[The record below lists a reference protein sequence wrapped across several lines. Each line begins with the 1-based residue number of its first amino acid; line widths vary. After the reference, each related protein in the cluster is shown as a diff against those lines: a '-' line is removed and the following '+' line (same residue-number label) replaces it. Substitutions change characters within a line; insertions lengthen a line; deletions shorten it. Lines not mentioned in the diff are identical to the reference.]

1 MLPVND
7 KVGGNADGEGHGPN
21 DVLDH
26 SVCSGFIQFSM
37 GGKSVNMLIAE
48 LGCFGNQFTSFLD
61 AEFVQ
66 SFDSTV
72 VNRHG
77 APMLRLGDSFLESI
91 AAWACFLIRING
103 FNALINALIIR

>member
-1 MLPVND
+1 MPA
-7 KVGGNADGEGHGPN
+7 GADHYAAPGQPAAAQSRG
-21 DVLDH
+21 
-26 SVCSGFIQFSM
+26 STSTAASGRQTSTSSKSARGTVM

-91 AAWACFLIRING
+91 AAGGWILV
-103 FNALINALIIR
+103 